1 MLCEEVVIIKHDNV
15 VYDDGINTIEKI
27 GSDFN
32 LYDAGNLVGIFPSY
46 EKCRE
51 KLGDSFNVKGEFG
64 EPCTE
69 KFKDAVEDIKYLNQ
83 YHDPGLIIQEL
94 IKETDADIKI

>member
-1 MLCEEVVIIKHDNV
+1 MKHDNI

-64 EPCTE
+64 ENCVNWYNE
-69 KFKDAVEDIKYLNQ
+69 AKDDIQKLGEF
-83 YHDPGLIIQEL
+83 HSLPSILAEL
-94 IKETDADIKI
+94 EKETGALGNI